1 MKCIMHI
8 LRLYRGFCRTGG
20 MMVHWKKVRQ
30 GLLVLVCITTT
41 VLMLAA
47 GLLQF
52 VGCIR
57 YRGAAPYVFWRI
69 SADKQHGQHGRFD
82 CCKIVLPGGRIL
94 YFRMGERA
102 GFQKR
107 CFYCN
112 KGMQPCKAM
121 ACITKFP
128 FSKNPRYDTIL
139 QEMKTQRKAEPE
151 R

>member
-1 MKCIMHI
+1 MYNAYVEALQGI
-8 LRLYRGFCRTGG
+8 LSYWRNDGALEKGPTGTVGIGVHYDDSAHAGCRPFTVCG
-20 MMVHWKKVRQ
+20 MYPVQ
-30 GLLVLVCITTT
+30 GRC
-41 VLMLAA
+41 
-47 GLLQF
+47 
-52 VGCIR
+52 
-57 YRGAAPYVFWRI
+57 PYVFWRI